1 MRFLLPLML
10 LTLFSCAHHHEG
22 SDHHHHEGK
31 ANYTKSPKDMKVM
44 YDKKCAC
51 SVMEGDKHV
60 AGKEE
65 FQLEH
70 GGRFY
75 YFSSKEKMDKFKE
88 NLTENIEKADKNWD
102 SRR

>member
-1 MRFLLPLML
+1 MKYLSILML
-10 LTLFSCAHHHEG
+10 FTFFSCAHHHEG
-22 SDHHHHEGK
+22 KDHHHHQGK
-31 ANYTKSPKDMKVM
+31 SNYTKSPKDLKVK
-44 YDKKCAC
+44 YDHECAG

-65 FQLEH
+65 FELEH

-75 YFSSKEKMDKFKE
+75 YFSSEEKMEKFKE
-88 NLTENIEKADKNWD
+88 NLTENIQKADKQWD